1 MAVNIKQYVQLL
13 VIVVILIVL
22 IKIVIDH
29 FTSQGVGY
37 KAEGFASLKDVAA
50 QDSVVTSNLSEER
63 GAASNLLPKPQA
75 GDDSD
80 FSQYAPKKENPQ
92 SFLDAGKYN
101 LIDTIGAS
109 KRNSSYDIRQSIPIP
124 KKNTVSPWMNSTID
138 PELSRHKIDI

>member
-50 QDSVVTSNLSEER
+50 QDSVVTSNLHAEA
-63 GAASNLLPKPQA
+63 GAASNLLPRRSV
-75 GDDSD
+75 GDED
-80 FSQYAPKKENPQ
+80 FSAYAPKKENPQ
-92 SFLDAGKYN
+92 SFLDASKY
-101 LIDTIGAS
+101 IGVDTISSS
-109 KRNSSYDIRQSIPIP
+109 KKNSSWDLRQSIPIP
-124 KKNTVSPWMNSTID
+124 KKTVSPWQNSTID
-138 PELSRHKIDI
+138 PELSRHRIDI